1 MTEPWDGLT
10 ERRASYR
17 LAESLRHETIQ
28 VNSAV
33 MIVGFCAVIMLNI
46 AALVGH
52 GFLSSHGKEHA
63 RRSERFREQI
73 SCFVVG
79 SAQGKTGTDLLTA
92 CKFIQIGGID

>member
-1 MTEPWDGLT
+1 MNEWDGVT
-10 ERRASYR
+10 ERRQAYR
-17 LAESLRHETIQ
+17 IADQFRHETIQ

-33 MIVGFCAVIMLNI
+33 MIVGFCAVILLNI

-52 GFLSSHGKEHA
+52 GIISGNDKDHA
-63 RRSERFREQI
+63 EKSERFREQI

-92 CKFIQIGGID
+92 CKFIQLGGVD